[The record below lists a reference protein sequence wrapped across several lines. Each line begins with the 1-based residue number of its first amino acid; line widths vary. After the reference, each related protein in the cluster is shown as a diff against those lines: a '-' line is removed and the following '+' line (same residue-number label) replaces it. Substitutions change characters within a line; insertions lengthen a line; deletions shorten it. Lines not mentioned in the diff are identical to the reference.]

1 MSSFLGMCARN
12 LVKGGLRFMFCLME
26 SPMTGSIVN
35 MGLKDEK
42 GNVCYIIGLLKAIR
56 KELGKSEGDLV
67 HVIVAER

>member
-1 MSSFLGMCARN
+1 
-12 LVKGGLRFMFCLME
+12 
-26 SPMTGSIVN
+26 MTGSIVN